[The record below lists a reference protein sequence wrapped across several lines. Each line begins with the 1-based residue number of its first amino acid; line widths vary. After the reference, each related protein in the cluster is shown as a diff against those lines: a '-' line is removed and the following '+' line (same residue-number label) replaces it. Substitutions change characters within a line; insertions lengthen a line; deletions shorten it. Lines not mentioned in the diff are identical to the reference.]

1 MIFMLLVLNEY
12 LKEYPVKKI
21 VQALYNNGISVKG
34 DKLFLNNVEVSISSL
49 ANALNVNRRTLYE
62 TIKFINKNDVVRT
75 IMENISVIPDISK
88 ISLLMGYE
96 IVTIYINIGSF
107 PKVLWEVMCLI
118 KKYSSYIKEMYS
130 MNSDLESNFI
140 RIIFYSEIDK
150 NIFRE
155 IDEIPGINRIVINSP
170 VKLNIIC
177 NKCEIKICPHK
188 ISSELSKTD
197 IL

>member
-1 MIFMLLVLNEY
+1 
-12 LKEYPVKKI
+12 
-21 VQALYNNGISVKG
+21 
-34 DKLFLNNVEVSISSL
+34 
-49 ANALNVNRRTLYE
+49 
-62 TIKFINKNDVVRT
+62 
-75 IMENISVIPDISK
+75 MENISVIPDISK

-188 ISSELSKTD
+188 ISSELSKLIFYKNISIHNLKNFIMSRMELPYKHYNIENLTGID
-197 IL
+197 HPQTKVI